1 MAENQSFCVLSSLVF
16 KYSSATPGFIVFF
29 FALITFVKLRAAA
42 DKFVYLLLIESWT
55 EKFDRV
61 AWRNK
66 TLNAYVIPCTHN
78 AVAYVTS
85 FISSGETIKRIYP
98 AIVAR
103 CLLNNAMQLMPA
115 LLPAV
120 IFVI

>member
-1 MAENQSFCVLSSLVF
+1 MHYRCRVRLCWKTHPDGGSNIGVELGYTVRQTMAENQSFCVLSSLVF

-61 AWRNK
+61 A
-66 TLNAYVIPCTHN
+66 
-78 AVAYVTS
+78 
-85 FISSGETIKRIYP
+85 
-98 AIVAR
+98 
-103 CLLNNAMQLMPA
+103 
-115 LLPAV
+115 
-120 IFVI
+120 